1 MKLSRYYSITKL
13 RQIYYG
19 LPKRFDV
26 KRRTIRGFIKM
37 PNFQK
42 DLNLNNYLDFES
54 EDETV
59 RHFVEVLNKEF
70 SHCNLSSFYERIKDL
85 KISYVDLEKQ
95 EKLSEQIRKRP
106 SGKYGVRENRITIK
120 TTSKT
125 SSKEIEDIKTHEL
138 LHMASSG
145 YKEKLQLCGFGR
157 ADAVM
162 NIELGRCLTEGYTEY
177 LNMKYFQK
185 MERGAYY
192 GFTELAGKIEDLIGS
207 KQMEKFYFS
216 NDLNGVI
223 NGLAK
228 YSSQDAVI
236 ELLWKMDDAND
247 MRMQINDLK
256 DTKKSDPEEKIKK
269 EKRIATLEKWS
280 ETLFQQATVDFANIA
295 LEKYNEDFSTGKIS
309 EQKYIESI
317 YKMEL
322 YINGVESVWCTSYDK
337 SKQENPDNIAYCRS
351 RFSMSATKV
360 RPDIIISMPYSEF
373 EKRSNEYYD
382 SFQETLKFTYEP
394 WKDANGKTTK
404 DYIDEKIEQEKQ
416 ERKLKQIKSKNANA
430 QSETQQET
438 EQTENP
444 PISKQEKQ
452 QELASMF
459 DDKKES
465 NQPSENLTSEQ
476 QLQQMVAAAA
486 IQAVAS
492 AINNAKQNSKVNQ

>member
-269 EKRIATLEKWS
+269 EK
-280 ETLFQQATVDFANIA
+280 
-295 LEKYNEDFSTGKIS
+295 
-309 EQKYIESI
+309 
-317 YKMEL
+317 EL
-322 YINGVESVWCTSYDK
+322 
-337 SKQENPDNIAYCRS
+337 P
-351 RFSMSATKV
+351 
-360 RPDIIISMPYSEF
+360 
-373 EKRSNEYYD
+373 
-382 SFQETLKFTYEP
+382 L
-394 WKDANGKTTK
+394 
-404 DYIDEKIEQEKQ
+404 
-416 ERKLKQIKSKNANA
+416 
-430 QSETQQET
+430 
-438 EQTENP
+438 
-444 PISKQEKQ
+444 
-452 QELASMF
+452 
-459 DDKKES
+459 
-465 NQPSENLTSEQ
+465 
-476 QLQQMVAAAA
+476 
-486 IQAVAS
+486 
-492 AINNAKQNSKVNQ
+492 